1 MGDILRRVYNQLA
14 PDPNSLSNLDQD
26 LPNFIQEQVPIYSL
40 PQEWL
45 WCESWCSME
54 TKEKAKTI
62 DLCNNPMHK
71 EPKLDMAKRVISGP
85 LFNQSWISLDEE
97 IHHFEDGVSRG
108 NQRQPMQFLNVCFS
122 KEKKKCF
129 VVEVSEKWWNRVKW
143 CVRCAAD
150 RVVQEKS
157 TSWSDVCQTPT
168 KMLL

>member
-1 MGDILRRVYNQLA
+1 MLRKRGVGDILRRVYNQLA

-97 IHHFEDGVSRG
+97 IHHFEDGVSGG
-108 NQRQPMQFLNVCFS
+108 NQRQPMQFLRVCLN
-122 KEKKKCF
+122 KERELWGNRCDELKSDKTY
-129 VVEVSEKWWNRVKW
+129 EKMQK
-143 CVRCAAD
+143 
-150 RVVQEKS
+150 
-157 TSWSDVCQTPT
+157 
-168 KMLL
+168 